1 MKRTSNVPDLFC
13 KIVSGS
19 VFLLMIVLFSVS
31 AQAQTKPPAKNT
43 AATAPPA
50 KATTTTTPP
59 ATTTPAKPVV
69 TTGLIADDAVH
80 FSSTR
85 LVVLNDADY
94 KKTAKYAARQ
104 KKYSKTM
111 DDTARK
117 TINLSDGSRIN
128 LKFVKNPSFS
138 NQPTSYKSTTVKG
151 SEKKDTKKTD
161 SIQWDCASSSIALTA
176 SSTSFL
182 NADYKAQAGYIYPG
196 AIYTFDNFFSS
207 NYTEQ
212 TGVRYPIT
220 LINENPNASGSGYI
234 VVKSPNQA
242 TALAGAKKLRDA
254 LKGSA
259 ASEAFTYQIYETG
272 NSATQSM
279 QVTGGGSY
287 DGFSASNAY
296 STSGTSNSVNL
307 TIDATKYLYTIDLQ
321 DQDSGFF
328 ADPKIEGIKNLIVV
342 SQVTYGLRALA
353 NLTYTFATS
362 QEADQFKAAYSGFGA
377 KVNFSLNQMSQSS
390 STSST
395 INCYTV
401 GGSSQSNQ
409 PSFNKAQLEKQ
420 LDAIFAGA
428 TYQNAQPIAYT
439 LKDMA
444 GDEIGSYSATD
455 NFNVKNCVPNTN
467 GARLTSVW
475 AKINTGSTG
484 KKGDTHYWV
493 DLYGGNAGSA
503 NNYNGYDN
511 NPPQTVDNH
520 EPFIAMYK
528 TGPLNVV
535 FNDGDNTTI
544 PLTTNSFLRDYQ
556 TNPGL
561 YSDLN
566 MGYFVKNGGIV
577 HLHIWPNGS
586 DTWTIQNLVL
596 TLNFDG
602 APPQTVT
609 FGKFTLSQNSTEMT
623 LYFDGT
629 FKQK

>member
-1 MKRTSNVPDLFC
+1 MKRTSNVPDFFSNI
-13 KIVSGS
+13 KPGS
-19 VFLLMIVLFSVS
+19 VVLLMIVLFSV
-31 AQAQTKPPAKNT
+31 AATAQTAKPPAKNT

-50 KATTTTTPP
+50 KATTPTTPP
-59 ATTTPAKPVV
+59 ATPAKPAA

-80 FSSTR
+80 FSTTR
-85 LVVLNDADY
+85 LTVLNDADY
-94 KKTAKYAARQ
+94 KKTTKYAARQ

-117 TINLSDGSRIN
+117 TVNLSDGSRIN

-138 NQPTSYKSTTVKG
+138 GQPTSYKSTTVKG

-161 SIQWDCASSSIALTA
+161 SIQWDCASSAISLTA

-207 NYTEQ
+207 LYTEQ
-212 TGVRYPIT
+212 TGIRYPIT

-242 TALAGAKKLRDA
+242 TALYGVKKLRDA
-254 LKGSA
+254 LKGPSG
-259 ASEAFTYQIYETG
+259 SEAFTYQVYETG

-279 QVTGGGSY
+279 QVTAGGSY
-287 DGFSASNAY
+287 DGFSASNAF

-328 ADPKIEGIKNLIVV
+328 ADPKVEGIKNLIVV

-401 GGSSQSNQ
+401 GGSSQSNT

-455 NFNVKNCVPNTN
+455 NFNIRNCVPNSN

-475 AKINTGSTG
+475 ATITTGTSG
-484 KKGDTHYWV
+484 KAGDDHYWV
-493 DLYGGNAGSA
+493 DLYGGNAGSG

-535 FNDGDNTTI
+535 FNDGDKTTI
-544 PLTTNSFLRDYQ
+544 PLTTNSFLGAYEAKGSVY
-556 TNPGL
+556 N
-561 YSDLN
+561 DLN

-577 HLHIWPNGS
+577 HLHIFPNGS
-586 DTWTIQNLVL
+586 NTWNIQNLAL

-602 APPQTVT
+602 APSQIVN

>member
-1 MKRTSNVPDLFC
+1 MKHSSNTPDLVSRIMPGSILSI
-13 KIVSGS
+13 IV
-19 VFLLMIVLFSVS
+19 VLFSVCAM
-31 AQAQTKPPAKNT
+31 AQSSKPVAKSTAQ
-43 AATAPPA
+43 PA
-50 KATTTTTPP
+50 KAMPLSTTPP
-59 ATTTPAKPVV
+59 PPTTPAKPVV
-69 TTGLIADDAVH
+69 TTGLIADGAVH
-80 FSSTR
+80 FSTTK
-85 LVVLNDADY
+85 LVAINDPDY
-94 KKTAKYAARQ
+94 KKTTKYANRQ
-104 KKYSKTM
+104 KKYSKAM

-117 TINLSDGSRIN
+117 TITLSDGSHIN
-128 LKFVKNPSFS
+128 LKFVKDPSFS
-138 NQPTSYKSTTVKG
+138 GQATSYKSTTAKG

-182 NADYKAQAGYIYPG
+182 NADYQAQAGYIYPG
-196 AIYTFDNFFSS
+196 AIYAFDNFFGGSY
-207 NYTEQ
+207 NEQ

-220 LINENPNASGSGYI
+220 LINESPNASGSGYI
-234 VVKSPNQA
+234 VINSPNQA
-242 TALAGAKKLRDA
+242 TALAGTKKLRDA
-254 LKGSA
+254 LKGPA
-259 ASEAFTYQIYETG
+259 GTEAFTYQIYETG
-272 NSATQSM
+272 NSASQSL

-287 DGFSASNAY
+287 DGFSASNNY
-296 STSGTSNSVNL
+296 STSGSSNSVNL
-307 TIDATKYLYTIDLQ
+307 TIDATKFLYTIDLQ

-328 ADPKIEGIKNLIVV
+328 ADSKIESIKNLIVV
-342 SQVTYGLRALA
+342 SQVTYGIRALA

-377 KVNFSLNQMSQSS
+377 KVNFSLSQMSQSS

-401 GGSSQSNQ
+401 GGSSQSAV

-420 LDAIFAGA
+420 LDAIFASA

-455 NFNVKNCVPNTN
+455 NFTIRNCVPNTN
-467 GARLTSVW
+467 GARLKSVW
-475 AKINTGSTG
+475 ANISTGSSG

-493 DLYGGNAGSA
+493 SLYGGNAGTT
-503 NNYNGYDN
+503 NGYNGYDN

-520 EPFIAMYK
+520 EPFISMYK

-535 FNDGDNTTI
+535 FNNGDNTTI
-544 PLTTNSFLRDYQ
+544 PLTTNSFIRDF
-556 TNPGL
+556 TTSSGV

-586 DTWTIQNLVL
+586 DTWNIQGLVL

-602 APPQTVT
+602 APSQNIS
-609 FGKFTLSQNSTEMT
+609 FSKFTLSQNSTEMT